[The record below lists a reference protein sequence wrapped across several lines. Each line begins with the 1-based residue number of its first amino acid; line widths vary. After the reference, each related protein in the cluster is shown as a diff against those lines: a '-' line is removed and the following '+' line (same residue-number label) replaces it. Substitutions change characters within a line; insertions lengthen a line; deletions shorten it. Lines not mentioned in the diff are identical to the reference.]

1 MATLQKEFNVMG
13 LPMAI
18 SRNNPIPLDKTA
30 VWYNE
35 IEMRNYAKMDPTSYV
50 GQILGLVDETGRNA
64 TAYIIINTS
73 GDLKEVGAAIVVDNN
88 TIVVNDSEAL
98 SLKDFEKSFYKYVPA
113 TETTE
118 ASYKKV
124 NVGDLD
130 DEGNA
135 YTWLSG
141 LEPKVVKEGDNFVLG
156 WYEPNPTTMEGV
168 SASIAAL
175 QNSINSINGEIT
187 ALEQADTELSTG
199 LQTAKNDINNRYTK
213 AETDS
218 KIAAAVAA
226 AEHLK
231 REVVTELPAVDDA
244 DVNTIYMIASGLQD
258 DDNKYYE
265 WMVINGAWEQIGSWE
280 VDLSNYATK
289 GELDGKVDKQTG
301 YSLVSN
307 EEITKLGTVSANA
320 QPNFVKSVGSEFAVD
335 NNGNLT
341 LEAIPEDL
349 DLSGNNTIEQIN
361 TGLSTKVTAKTGYD
375 LVSQE
380 QIEKLAALPAD
391 AEKNYISDVTA
402 ELKVEDGT
410 LSIVSVAATKLS
422 DLASNQ
428 EFADVVSD
436 IQTINSNLDDIDDS
450 IVAIQSS
457 ITAHGTR
464 ITTLETNYS
473 ALKDRVD
480 AHDLTIADLVDALTW
495 KDLSDLVQ

>member
-88 TIVVNDSEAL
+88 TIVVNDSDAL

-141 LEPKVVKEGDNFVLG
+141 LEPKVVKEGDKFVLG

-175 QNSINSINGEIT
+175 QNSINGEIT

-428 EFADVVSD
+428 EFAEVVSD

-464 ITTLETNYS
+464 ITTLETNYT

>member
-1 MATLQKEFNVMG
+1 
-13 LPMAI
+13 
-18 SRNNPIPLDKTA
+18 
-30 VWYNE
+30 
-35 IEMRNYAKMDPTSYV
+35 
-50 GQILGLVDETGRNA
+50 
-64 TAYIIINTS
+64 
-73 GDLKEVGAAIVVDNN
+73 
-88 TIVVNDSEAL
+88 
-98 SLKDFEKSFYKYVPA
+98 
-113 TETTE
+113 
-118 ASYKKV
+118 
-124 NVGDLD
+124 
-130 DEGNA
+130 
-135 YTWLSG
+135 
-141 LEPKVVKEGDNFVLG
+141 
-156 WYEPNPTTMEGV
+156 
-168 SASIAAL
+168 
-175 QNSINSINGEIT
+175 
-187 ALEQADTELSTG
+187 
-199 LQTAKNDINNRYTK
+199 
-213 AETDS
+213 
-218 KIAAAVAA
+218 
-226 AEHLK
+226 
-231 REVVTELPAVDDA
+231 
-244 DVNTIYMIASGLQD
+244 MIASGLQD

-464 ITTLETNYS
+464 ITTLETSYT